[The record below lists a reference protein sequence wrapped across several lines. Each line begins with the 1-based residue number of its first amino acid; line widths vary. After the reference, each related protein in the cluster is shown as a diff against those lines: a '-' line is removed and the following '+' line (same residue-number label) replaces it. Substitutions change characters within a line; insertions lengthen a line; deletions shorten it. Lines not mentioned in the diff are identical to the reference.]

1 MAAAR
6 SSEELALQQTIYDSR
21 NPTRRWLH
29 RCRRDWVLARL
40 QEGPVTVRRALEIG
54 PGAGVYLPAMAARAD
69 EILVTDVDETYLTHA
84 RALAKDL
91 PQLQVRRDDISA
103 TALPTGQFDLI
114 LCSEVIEHLPD
125 SAPALAAMARLL
137 APGGRLILTTP
148 QRYST
153 LELCGRVAFLPG
165 VIHLLRAIYRE
176 PVLPTGH
183 INLLTVEALG
193 EQLEGAGLAVLS
205 RARLG
210 FYLPLLAEFGGH
222 WGQRVLAW
230 LEARLQNTPL
240 ACLLW
245 TQCYVLTPLGV
256 AEVAQ
261 QEVAAEARHQ

>member
-1 MAAAR
+1 MAAVR

-29 RCRRDWVLARL
+29 RRRRDWVLARL
-40 QEGPVTVRRALEIG
+40 REGPVAVRRALEIG
-54 PGAGVYLPAMAARAD
+54 PGAGVYLRALAARAD
-69 EILVTDVDETYLTHA
+69 EVLVTDVDDTFLAQA
-84 RALAKDL
+84 RALAQELQK
-91 PQLQVRRDDISA
+91 LQVRRDDLSA
-103 TALPTGQFDLI
+103 TTLAPGQFDLI

-125 SAPALAAMARLL
+125 SAPALSAMARLL

-148 QRYST
+148 QRFST

-165 VIHLLRAIYRE
+165 VIQLLRAIYRE

-183 INLLTVEALG
+183 INLLTAEDLG
-193 EQLEGAGLAVLS
+193 EQLEGAGLAVQS

-210 FYLPLLAEFGGH
+210 FYLPLLAEFGGQ
-222 WGQRVLAW
+222 WGQRVAAW

-256 AEVAQ
+256 AEAAQ